1 MRYKSNKKRRLKI
14 RIAKTCNK
22 KYWNTWWIQK
32 EVIKLFNEYSEIV
45 SEAKYR
51 AEYGEGLKI
60 LTPKQVLQR
69 LQIAL
74 TQVLLN
80 ENRAKKLLQNI

>member
-1 MRYKSNKKRRLKI
+1 M
-14 RIAKTCNK
+14 
-22 KYWNTWWIQK
+22 
-32 EVIKLFNEYSEIV
+32 FNEYSKIV
-45 SEAKYR
+45 SEAKYK

-74 TQVLLN
+74 TQVKVRN
-80 ENRAKKLLQNI
+80 TSENL

>member
-1 MRYKSNKKRRLKI
+1 M
-14 RIAKTCNK
+14 
-22 KYWNTWWIQK
+22 
-32 EVIKLFNEYSEIV
+32 FNQYSKIV
-45 SEAKYR
+45 SEAKYK

-74 TQVLLN
+74 TQVKVRNTSENLWN

>member
-51 AEYGEGLKI
+51 AEYGGLKI

>member
-1 MRYKSNKKRRLKI
+1 M
-14 RIAKTCNK
+14 
-22 KYWNTWWIQK
+22 
-32 EVIKLFNEYSEIV
+32 FNEYSKIV
-45 SEAKYR
+45 SEAKYK

-74 TQVLLN
+74 TQVKVRNTSENLWN

>member
-1 MRYKSNKKRRLKI
+1 MTNTKK
-14 RIAKTCNK
+14 
-22 KYWNTWWIQK
+22 
-32 EVIKLFNEYSEIV
+32 VIKLFNEYSKIV
-45 SEAKYR
+45 SEAKYK